1 MPHTFYGADKDQYTF
16 SPDGKVQLTPDY
28 SVDRNGYRY
37 VFEDDDLAFDGD
49 NGVTGANE
57 IGIDGTQHLDVYAAD
72 GTLKYSGKA
81 YIEVAYT
88 LKDGAGQTI
97 TVWDIEIGGVRIGY
111 LASDYVQPGKSYLWS
126 ATTEVTAANAPQ
138 YSDIHSNLY
147 DQDDSGTWHGGGY
160 GDDLRLGAGD
170 DSVLAGNG
178 NDTIDG
184 GSGQDTLHGEAGAD
198 RITGG
203 TGDDLL
209 DGGTGDDRF
218 LFRSGDGND
227 TVIGG
232 GGTDTLDF
240 SALSAPVTVDYDGS
254 GQGHAMTGTD
264 TITFSGIERVILS
277 EHADFL
283 TAGDDS
289 IGVHAEGR
297 GGNDTLWGGTGG
309 DTLLGGT
316 GDDNVF
322 GDAGNDNIDGGAGN
336 DDIGGDAGN
345 DTVSGGAGNDYVQGG
360 DGDDRLSG
368 GTGADTVLGGAGS
381 DTIVFENAFG
391 TDVVTGGE
399 TGTDDDL
406 LDFSALTTAVTVT
419 YSGFE
424 AGAVTSGFDSV
435 SFSEFERLLLTAQA
449 DTFDGSASTG
459 PIFVDTGS
467 GADLVTGGS
476 GNDTLVYGPG
486 DDTVYGGDGDD
497 FIDDHIG
504 ERRTGNARLYGEGGN
519 DRIYGG
525 DGASFI
531 DGGTGRDSIR
541 AEGGDDTVLGGSGND
556 SIWADG
562 GNDWVDAGDGDD
574 SVDGGSGA
582 DTLLGGTGRDT
593 ILGGSGDDWIEG
605 GNDNDR
611 LDGDTG
617 HDTLLGGEGNDTLIG
632 WTGDDSL
639 DGGIGHDSLD
649 GGTGNDTIR
658 GGDGNDTIKG
668 WLGSDSIHAGAGN
681 DYVNAGASGAFETDD
696 GADTIYGEAGHD
708 TIFGGWGDDVIDGG
722 ADDDSLEGG
731 AGADRIVG
739 GSGRDTITGGTGND
753 TIDAGTGDDSIS
765 GGDGNDSIQAGA
777 GVDTVDAGAGND
789 VVENSSGYAFV
800 DLGDGDDVFRSGAS
814 DGWIGDGAGG
824 DVSGGGGHDL
834 IDFTESTSDWNIA
847 DGGAGNDTIT
857 GSDHSDD
864 YVWLSDGTDL
874 ASSGTSARES
884 SYGDVLDAGRL
895 TSGVDTDLAR
905 GTAVHSSG
913 TTTFTGFEHAY
924 GSAHA
929 DTLSGDAGNNEILG
943 YDGAD
948 RIDGREGDDSL
959 VGGAGNDTL
968 IGGTGQDILW
978 GGTGSDSLEG
988 GAGNDTL
995 GGEAGD
1001 DFLDGGDG
1009 VDSIVGGAGADTLLG
1024 GAGND
1029 TLEGGTGNDVLT
1041 GGAGNDLF
1049 VYRPGD
1055 GHDTITDFNVGNSG
1069 RLWDGDGTNN
1079 DWIDLSGYY
1088 DNIWELQADHAD
1100 DGVLNQS
1107 NTTGRT
1113 GLAVDYSDN
1122 TRFGTGDS
1130 LTFQDAQADGR
1141 SFSEE
1146 NTGVVCFG
1154 EGTAILTPAGE
1165 VAIER
1170 LRPGDLVVTR
1180 DNGPQPLLW
1189 SAMRR
1194 LGPVELAAAPR
1205 LRPIEIAAGA
1215 FGNDRRLDV
1224 SPQHGLLLTLDGEEL
1239 FVRATHLAELQGGKA
1254 RRRMGCRQVAYWH
1267 LLFEHHQVIFSNG
1280 LASESFFPG
1289 PMALGS
1295 LDARARDDLLILE
1308 PSLGAITTH
1317 DDAIRAYGAAARPY
1331 SRMRLLPDTNRA
1343 FRRVA

>member
-28 SVDRNGYRY
+28 SVDRNGYKY

-57 IGIDGTQHLDVYAAD
+57 VGIDGTQHLDVYAAD

-254 GQGHAMTGTD
+254 GQGHAMTGAD

-316 GDDNVF
+316 GDDNAF
-322 GDAGNDNIDGGAGN
+322 GDAGNDSIDGGAGN

-368 GTGADTVLGGAGS
+368 GAGADTVLGGAGS

-419 YSGFE
+419 YSSFE
-424 AGAVTSGFDSV
+424 AGTVTSGFDSV
-435 SFSEFERLLLTAQA
+435 SFYEFERLLLTAQA

-504 ERRTGNARLYGEGGN
+504 ERRIGDTRLYGEAGN

-562 GNDWVDAGDGDD
+562 GADWVDAGDGDD
-574 SVDGGSGA
+574 SVDGGNGA
-582 DTLLGGTGRDT
+582 DTLIGGTGNDT
-593 ILGGSGDDWIEG
+593 ILGGAGDDRIEG
-605 GNDNDR
+605 GAGNDR
-611 LDGDTG
+611 LDGDVG
-617 HDTLLGGEGNDTLIG
+617 NDTITGGEGDDTLIG

-668 WLGSDSIHAGAGN
+668 WLGSDSINAGAGD

-696 GADTIYGEAGHD
+696 GADTIHGEAGHD
-708 TIFGGWGDDVIDGG
+708 TILGGWGDDVIDGG
-722 ADDDSLEGG
+722 ADDDSLDGG

-739 GSGRDTITGGTGND
+739 GSGRDTITGGTGDD

-789 VVENSSGYAFV
+789 VVENSSGYAYA
-800 DLGDGDDVFRSGAS
+800 DLGDGDDVFRSGAL

-824 DVSGGGGHDL
+824 DVFGGAGHDL
-834 IDFTESTSDWNIA
+834 IDFTASTSDWNIA
-847 DGGAGNDTIT
+847 DGGTGGDTII

-864 YVWLSDGTDL
+864 YVWLSVGADTASGGASTRDG
-874 ASSGTSARES
+874 
-884 SYGDVLDAGRL
+884 SYGDILDAGRL
-895 TSGVDTDLAR
+895 TSGVDMDLGR
-905 GTAVHSSG
+905 GTAVHSGG
-913 TTTFTGFEHAY
+913 TTTFEGFEHAY

-929 DTLSGDAGNNEILG
+929 DTISGDGGDNDLLG
-943 YDGAD
+943 YGGDD
-948 RIDGREGDDSL
+948 RIDGRGGDD
-959 VGGAGNDTL
+959 N
-968 IGGTGQDILW
+968 LW
-978 GGTGSDSLEG
+978 GGG
-988 GAGNDTL
+988 GN
-995 GGEAGD
+995 
-1001 DFLDGGDG
+1001 
-1009 VDSIVGGAGADTLLG
+1009 DTLLG
-1024 GAGND
+1024 GAGQD
-1029 TLEGGTGNDVLT
+1029 TLDGGTGNDALEGGAGDDTLRGGTGDDLLT
-1041 GGAGNDLF
+1041 GGEGDDLF
-1049 VYRPGD
+1049 VHRPGD
-1055 GHDTITDFNVGNSG
+1055 GHDTITDFNFGNSG
-1069 RLWDGDGTNN
+1069 TLRDGDATNN
-1079 DWIDLSGYY
+1079 DRIDLSGYY

-1107 NTTGRT
+1107 NATGRT
-1113 GLAVDYSDN
+1113 GRSVDYSDN
-1122 TRFGTGDS
+1122 TRFQPDDS
-1130 LTFQDAQADGR
+1130 LTFHGANADGR
-1141 SFSEE
+1141 SFSAE

-1215 FGNDRRLDV
+1215 FGNDRRLVV
-1224 SPQHGLLLTLDGEEL
+1224 SPQHGLLLALDGEEL
-1239 FVRATHLAELQGGKA
+1239 FVRATHLAELRGGKA
-1254 RRRMGCRQVAYWH
+1254 RRRMGCRQVTYWH

-1295 LDARARDDLLILE
+1295 LVTTALDDLLILA

-1317 DDAIRAYGAAARPY
+1317 DDTVRAYGAAARPY